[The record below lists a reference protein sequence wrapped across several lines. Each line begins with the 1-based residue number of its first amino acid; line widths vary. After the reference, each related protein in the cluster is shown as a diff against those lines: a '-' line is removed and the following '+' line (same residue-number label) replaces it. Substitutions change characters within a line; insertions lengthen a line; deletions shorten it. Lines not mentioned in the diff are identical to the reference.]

1 MTDDELLT
9 PRTGTSNEALRQAI
23 LSQSSRSIRWRHR
36 QRQAARAAVCGLC
49 FVFGAATVWLRPA
62 PQSEVITI
70 FVEAPAA
77 EEGKPP
83 VANAPGSPVEKRRL
97 SPSEL
102 ELEAEK
108 TLVKADSARLFRE
121 AGDLYVNDRADYQ
134 SALRC
139 YRNFLD
145 EAAPTELNVTPEDTW
160 LLTSLK
166 RAREQETSP

>member
-9 PRTGTSNEALRQAI
+9 PRPAPASDELRIELFARTARRLRFARRLRLASRVAI
-23 LSQSSRSIRWRHR
+23 C
-36 QRQAARAAVCGLC
+36 AVCFLTGL
-49 FVFGAATVWLRPA
+49 GLSLLRPTPE
-62 PQSEVITI
+62 PQVITTVVRETAI
-70 FVEAPAA
+70 V
-77 EEGKPP
+77 PP
-83 VANAPGSPVEKRRL
+83 PPELPPKKL

-108 TLVKADSARLFRE
+108 TTVKAESARLFRE
-121 AGDLYVNDRADYQ
+121 AGDLYLRDHADYQ

-145 EAAPTELNVTPEDTW
+145 EADPADRESSPDDTW

-166 RAREQETSP
+166 RAREQETNP